1 MGIVLRATGST
12 IELRQMLTAKINDK
26 KLHVGEATFVSIVI
40 TLEFMKLGILTDIIR
55 KKNAIVVKL
64 FFVSCRKTT
73 M

>member
-26 KLHVGEATFVSIVI
+26 KLPVGEATFVSTII
-40 TLEFMKLGILTDIIR
+40 TLEFIRLGILSDVIR
-55 KKNAIVVKL
+55 KKNAIDVKL